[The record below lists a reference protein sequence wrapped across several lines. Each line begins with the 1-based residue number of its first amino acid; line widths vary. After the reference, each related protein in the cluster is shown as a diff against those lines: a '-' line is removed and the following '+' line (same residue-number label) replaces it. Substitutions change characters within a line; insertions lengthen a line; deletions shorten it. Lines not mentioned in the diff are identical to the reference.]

1 MTNWK
6 ERSAKFRMFALQRTS
21 KYRHEEEMVSPATP
35 GRLSTRL
42 KLSYGV
48 GHVLNDLCASMWFS
62 YMLLFMHKVASL
74 NSVNAG
80 LLILV
85 GQIADAL
92 ATPFVG
98 FESDRTRNVKYGRR
112 KIWHLVGVLCVVVS
126 FPFIFHLCVGKCA
139 NVDQKYLLL
148 YYTPFIVIFQFGWA
162 STQISHLSLIPEL
175 TNCQHQKVEL
185 NAIRYVHVTS
195 IFVYI

>member
-1 MTNWK
+1 
-6 ERSAKFRMFALQRTS
+6 
-21 KYRHEEEMVSPATP
+21 MVLSSTP
-35 GRLSTRL
+35 TRLPGTL

-62 YMLLFMHKVASL
+62 YMLLYMHKVASFNNV
-74 NSVNAG
+74 NSG

-98 FESDRTRNVKYGRR
+98 YESDRTTNVKYGRR
-112 KIWHLVGVLCVVVS
+112 KIWHLAGVICVAIS
-126 FPFIFHLCVGKCA
+126 FPFIFHLCVGNCA
-139 NVDQKYLLL
+139 NVDQKYLLI

-175 TNCQHQKVEL
+175 TTCQQGKVEL
-185 NAIRYVHVTS
+185 NAIRYYDTHE
-195 IFVYI
+195 ILYYGK